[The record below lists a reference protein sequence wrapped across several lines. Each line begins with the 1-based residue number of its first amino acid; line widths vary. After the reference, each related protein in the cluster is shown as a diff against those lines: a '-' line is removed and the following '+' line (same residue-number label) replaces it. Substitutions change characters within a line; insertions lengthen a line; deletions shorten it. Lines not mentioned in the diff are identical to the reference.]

1 MTKEMKVKIYS
12 IRMKENQKRNSMTKE
27 RSEKLKVPTR
37 HTSWPDCCDEETNKQ
52 NTEKWEKAKEILLN
66 RELQRNLHTKM
77 CKSEKNFIYMEYTQ
91 AITQ

>member
-1 MTKEMKVKIYS
+1 MKLKVAMKLKAGKRNEAEAGNDISLMTKEMKVKIYN

-52 NTEKWEKAKEILLN
+52 NTEK
-66 RELQRNLHTKM
+66 
-77 CKSEKNFIYMEYTQ
+77 
-91 AITQ
+91 

>member
-1 MTKEMKVKIYS
+1 MKVKIYS

-52 NTEKWEKAKEILLN
+52 NTEK
-66 RELQRNLHTKM
+66 
-77 CKSEKNFIYMEYTQ
+77 
-91 AITQ
+91 